1 MTKAKPKSK
10 RGGARPGAGRKP
22 KPKPIEAVTETP
34 AEPEAPIEPEPK
46 PNKRDG
52 LNPKQERFVQEYLI
66 DSNAKR
72 AAIAAGYSAK
82 TAEQQGW
89 QLLHH
94 PAVAAQLAKKQ
105 EALSEKMDVTAERVI
120 DELAML
126 AFYDPAD
133 LAFLLD
139 EEGNAVE
146 ITRPRD
152 IAKLPLRIRKAI
164 VGWGWD
170 KAGNFTLK
178 FAPKQATLQLL
189 GQHLQLFR
197 QPVDD
202 SLLDGFAE
210 LIQAARRRAK
220 TENTEARAV
229 H

>member
-10 RGGARPGAGRKP
+10 RGGARPGAGIKP

-34 AEPEAPIEPEPK
+34 VEPEAPIEPEPK
-46 PNKRDG
+46 SNKRDG

-66 DSNAKR
+66 DMNATQ
-72 AAIAAGYSAK
+72 AAIRAGYSEK
-82 TAEQQGW
+82 TAYSQG
-89 QLLHH
+89 QRLLKHGEL
-94 PAVAAQLAKKQ
+94 AARLAQKQ
-105 EALSEKMDVTAERVI
+105 DALSTKLDVTAERVI

-170 KAGNFTLK
+170 KQGNFTLK
-178 FAPKQATLQLL
+178 FAPKQATLNLL
-189 GQHLQLFR
+189 GQHFKLFNSEG
-197 QPVDD
+197 DD
-202 SLLDGFAE
+202 ALKEGLAALLNE
-210 LIQAARRRAK
+210 SRRRA
-220 TENTEARAV
+220 NEAQSI